1 MEVLADQLDY
11 PFGFDPRGR
20 SQLTG
25 KSDHVRDLI
34 EQVLFTAPDER
45 VNRPEFGTPIKDLV
59 FEGLSDTL
67 VATTEQMV
75 HGALNPK
82 GAARSLADSAWF
94 ANREDGLYR
103 WQTTPEAAERVYAT
117 GVAEGVPFLTTDIVA
132 AVKRQ
137 HPEVPLIAVM
147 RTIGELV
154 ASGVLWPIG
163 GFERTN
169 REMKIDPT
177 TNQGGRKR

>member
-1 MEVLADQLDY
+1 MHPPDY
-11 PFGFDPRGR
+11 PAGCGVHGTILRTVDAC
-20 SQLTG
+20 
-25 KSDHVRDLI
+25 HY
-34 EQVLFTAPDER
+34 APD
-45 VNRPEFGTPIKDLV
+45 L
-59 FEGLSDTL
+59 
-67 VATTEQMV
+67 
-75 HGALNPK
+75 
-82 GAARSLADSAWF
+82 
-94 ANREDGLYR
+94 
-103 WQTTPEAAERVYAT
+103 
-117 GVAEGVPFLTTDIVA
+117 TDIVA